1 MNTAWLEE
9 QKPALNG
16 CKNKKEIEG
25 GDQQFGEEGQ
35 ASGKIFVSEWE
46 PVEMNGHC
54 SR

>member
-25 GDQQFGEEGQ
+25 GGQQFGEEGQ
-35 ASGKIFVSEWE
+35 ASSKIVVKSLSVSGNQWK
-46 PVEMNGHC
+46 
-54 SR
+54 